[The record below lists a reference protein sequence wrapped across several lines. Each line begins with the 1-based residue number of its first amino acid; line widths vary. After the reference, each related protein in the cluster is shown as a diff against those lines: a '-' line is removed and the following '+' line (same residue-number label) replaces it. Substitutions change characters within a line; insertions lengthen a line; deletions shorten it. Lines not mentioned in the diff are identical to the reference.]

1 MWVLI
6 ITAYFNITGAGRAIS
21 VHSVDGFT
29 SAKSCADAAIFYS
42 NNKNTNDYD
51 VNTVCVKK

>member
-6 ITAYFNITGAGRAIS
+6 ITAYFNITGADKAIS
-21 VHSVDGFT
+21 IHSVDGFT
-29 SAKSCADAAIFYS
+29 TAKSCADAGKFYLNS
-42 NNKNTNDYD
+42 KKHTYD